1 MTVPYSLAFLG
12 LLGAYMVYSQWAGL
26 DSRYPVGA
34 ALVLLVAAAVADAA
48 GATGVANSFAEY
60 VFFLLGA
67 GVVLLLVDHLRDGRK
82 NAGATPSSAGV
93 VTTERP
99 SPEPPKESEP
109 TADHPLDRPEQ

>member
-34 ALVLLVAAAVADAA
+34 ALVLLVVAAVADAA
-48 GATGVANSFAEY
+48 GATGAANSFAEY
-60 VFFLLGA
+60 VFFLLAA
-67 GVVLLLVDHLRDGRK
+67 GVVLLLVDHVRDGPK
-82 NAGATPSSAGV
+82 HAAATPPSAGA
-93 VTTERP
+93 VTAERP
-99 SPEPPKESEP
+99 SAEPSKEPEP